1 MSEEDPV
8 GAPSSDE
15 SGSGRVVLIS
25 WNVASWPT
33 TLKLIKQHYG
43 SLGQYLDR
51 HGVDILCLQETK
63 INRERVEDHPIS
75 GYNEGG
81 WSSFW
86 SCCNTAS
93 TSGAASKG
101 KSSTASKRGFNGVAT
116 FARTGLVK
124 SACCDIFEND
134 DLDNEGRCVVT
145 ELSAGGTL
153 IFNV

>member
-51 HGVDILCLQETK
+51 HGVDILCLQEEGTHK
-63 INRERVEDHPIS
+63 QHS
-75 GYNEGG
+75 GCESDSPQRAVRWSLCLQDEGH
-81 WSSFW
+81 
-86 SCCNTAS
+86 A
-93 TSGAASKG
+93 
-101 KSSTASKRGFNGVAT
+101 SSTAV
-116 FARTGLVK
+116 
-124 SACCDIFEND
+124 I
-134 DLDNEGRCVVT
+134 
-145 ELSAGGTL
+145 
-153 IFNV
+153 